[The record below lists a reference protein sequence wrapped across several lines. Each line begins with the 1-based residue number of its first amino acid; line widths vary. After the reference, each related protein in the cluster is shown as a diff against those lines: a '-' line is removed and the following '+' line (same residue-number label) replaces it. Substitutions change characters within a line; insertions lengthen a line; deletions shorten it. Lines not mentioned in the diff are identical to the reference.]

1 MSTGESRQV
10 AVKRGVKIGDE
21 APAHDAGEHGQH
33 MDGIYRYQ
41 RYIYDA
47 TRKYYLLGR
56 DRMLDGLKPPPGGTI
71 LEVGCGT
78 GRNLILAARRYPDAK
93 LYGFDISK
101 EMLVT
106 ACASIER
113 AGLSDRITVVEGDA
127 TDFTMLKLFGLPTA
141 DRVFISYSLSMI
153 PPWQAAIHEALKAL
167 GPGGELH
174 VVDFG
179 QQSGWPKWFEKLI
192 FAWLKKFSVTPRDD
206 LEPELR
212 SAADA
217 IGAKV
222 RFEKLYRDYARYGVA
237 TVADD

>member
-1 MSTGESRQV
+1 MSANGSHGSDKDPSEQHV
-10 AVKRGVKIGDE
+10 
-21 APAHDAGEHGQH
+21 DAAEHGQH

-56 DRMLDGLKPPPGGTI
+56 DRMLDGLKPPVGGTI

-78 GRNLILAARRYPDAK
+78 GRNLILAAKRYPHAQ

-106 ACASIER
+106 ARASIER
-113 AGLSDRITVVEGDA
+113 AGLSDRIHVTEGDA
-127 TDFTMLKLFGLPTA
+127 TDFTMLKLFGIPTA

-153 PPWQAAIHEALKAL
+153 PPWQAAVREGLKAL

-179 QQSGWPKWFEKLI
+179 QQSGWPKWFEKLM
-192 FAWLKKFSVTPRDD
+192 FTWLKKFTVYPRAD
-206 LEPELR
+206 LEDEMR
-212 SAADA
+212 AAADD
-217 IGAKV
+217 IGATV
-222 RFEKLYRDYARYGVA
+222 RFEKLYRDYARYGVVTA
-237 TVADD
+237 TVPWQEP

>member
-1 MSTGESRQV
+1 MNRGEDHRL
-10 AVKRGVKIGDE
+10 D
-21 APAHDAGEHGQH
+21 GEGTHHGEH

-106 ACASIER
+106 ARASIER
-113 AGLSDRITVVEGDA
+113 AGLSDRIKVVEGDA
-127 TDFTMLKLFGLPTA
+127 TDFSMLKLFGLPTA

-153 PPWQAAIHEALKAL
+153 PPWQAAIREAVKAL
-167 GPGGELH
+167 GARGELH

-179 QQSGWPKWFEKLI
+179 QQSGWPKWFEKLM
-192 FAWLKKFSVTPRDD
+192 FAWLKKFSVFPRED
-206 LEPELR
+206 LEAELR
-212 SAADA
+212 MAAEQV
-217 IGAKV
+217 GA
-222 RFEKLYRDYARYGVA
+222 RLEFDTLYRDYARYGVVRA
-237 TVADD
+237 AV

>member
-1 MSTGESRQV
+1 MSAEGSRESDHH
-10 AVKRGVKIGDE
+10 AAAD
-21 APAHDAGEHGQH
+21 HGQH

-56 DRMLDGLKPPPGGTI
+56 DRMLDGLQPPAGGTI

-101 EMLVT
+101 EMLIT
-106 ACASIER
+106 ARASIER
-113 AGLSDRITVVEGDA
+113 AGLSDRVHVTEGDA
-127 TDFTMLKLFGLPTA
+127 TEFTMLKLFGVPTA

-153 PPWQAAIHEALKAL
+153 PPWQAAIREAVKAL
-167 GPGGELH
+167 GPNGELH

-179 QQSGWPKWFEKLI
+179 QQSGWPKWFEKLM
-192 FAWLKKFSVTPRDD
+192 FSWLKKFSVYPRED
-206 LEPELR
+206 LEAELR
-212 SAADA
+212 LAAEA
-217 IGAKV
+217 VEATV
-222 RFEKLYRDYARYGVA
+222 SFEGLYRDYARYGVVRVRA
-237 TVADD
+237 E

>member
-1 MSTGESRQV
+1 MAGVSESRD
-10 AVKRGVKIGDE
+10 K
-21 APAHDAGEHGQH
+21 DASETDHGRH

-56 DRMLDGLKPPPGGTI
+56 DRMLDNLRPSPGATI

-78 GRNLILAARRYPDAK
+78 GRNLILAARRYPDAR

-101 EMLVT
+101 EMLAT
-106 ACASIER
+106 ARASIAR
-113 AGLSDRITVVEGDA
+113 AGLSDRITVAEGDA
-127 TDFTMLKLFGLPTA
+127 TAFTMLTLFGLPTA

-153 PPWQAAIHEALKAL
+153 PPWQAAVREAVKAL

-179 QQSGWPKWFEKLI
+179 QQSGWPKWFEKLM
-192 FAWLKKFSVTPRDD
+192 FSWLKKFSVHPRED
-206 LEPELR
+206 LEAELR
-212 SAADA
+212 AAADA
-217 IGAKV
+217 AGA
-222 RFEKLYRDYARYGVA
+222 RLHFETLYRDYARYGVITA
-237 TVADD
+237 PDP

>member
-1 MSTGESRQV
+1 MIVKSGEGQNTDHKDDHR
-10 AVKRGVKIGDE
+10 AE
-21 APAHDAGEHGQH
+21 EHGEH

-56 DRMLDGLKPPPGGTI
+56 DRMLDGLKPPSGGTI

-78 GRNLILAARRYPDAK
+78 GRNLILSAKRYPNAK

-106 ACASIER
+106 ARSSIER
-113 AGLSDRITVVEGDA
+113 AGLSDRITVAEGDA
-127 TDFTMLKLFGLPTA
+127 TEFTMLKLFGIPTA

-153 PPWQAAIHEALKAL
+153 PPWQAAISEAVKAL
-167 GPGGELH
+167 GPNGELH

-179 QQSGWPKWFEKLI
+179 QQSGWPKWFEKLM
-192 FAWLKKFSVTPRDD
+192 FAWLRKFSVFPRDD
-206 LEPELR
+206 LEVELR
-212 SAADA
+212 KAADG
-217 IGAKV
+217 IGAKLE
-222 RFEKLYRDYARYGVA
+222 FETLYRDYARHGVVRAA
-237 TVADD
+237 T

>member
-1 MSTGESRQV
+1 MIVETGDSRS
-10 AVKRGVKIGDE
+10 R
-21 APAHDAGEHGQH
+21 APDRDHSADGHGQH

-41 RYIYDA
+41 RFIYDA
-47 TRKYYLLGR
+47 TRKFYLLGR

-106 ACASIER
+106 ARSSIDR
-113 AGLSDRITVVEGDA
+113 AGLSHRIQVVEGDA
-127 TDFTMLKLFGLPTA
+127 TDFDMSNLFGLPVA

-153 PPWQAAIHEALKAL
+153 PPWQAAIHEAIKAI
-167 GPGGELH
+167 GPQGELH

-179 QQSGWPKWFEKLI
+179 QQSGWPKWFEKLM
-192 FAWLKKFSVTPRDD
+192 FAWLKKFSVYPRDD
-206 LEPELR
+206 LEDELR
-212 SAADA
+212 KAATA
-217 IGAKV
+217 AGAQLI
-222 RFEKLYRDYARYGVA
+222 FESLYRDYARYGVVRMPKA
-237 TVADD
+237 